1 MDTQYIEERLWEYI
15 DGISNEAERLDIEV
29 MLKTVP
35 EWKLKYD
42 ELSQLH
48 QMIHSTELESPSMR
62 FTQNVMEEITKYYV
76 APATR
81 TYLNKK
87 IIYGIG
93 GFFIVMILGLLV
105 YSLAAVNWSAGGS
118 SGGSLVNLDKIEW
131 NKLWNNGYTNI
142 FMMVN
147 TVLGLV
153 LLDKYLE
160 KRKAH

>member
-1 MDTQYIEERLWEYI
+1 MDTQQIEERLWEYI
-15 DGISNEAERLDIEV
+15 DGISIEAERLEIDEL
-29 MLKTVP
+29 LKTAP
-35 EWKLKYD
+35 EWKIKYE
-42 ELSQLH
+42 ELLQLH
-48 QMIHSTELESPSMR
+48 LMIRSNELESPSMG
-62 FTQNVMEEITKYYV
+62 FTRNVMEEITKYNV

-93 GFFIVMILGLLV
+93 GFFLTMILGLLV
-105 YSLAAVNWSAGGS
+105 YSVGQVNWSAGNS
-118 SGGSLVNLDKIEW
+118 SDGLLVNLNKIEW
-131 NKLWNNGYTNI
+131 NNLWHNGYTNI

-153 LLDKYLE
+153 LLDKYLD